1 MMEGTGSWHNTLF
14 RGNGRSL
21 WYTRVRH
28 LFVGCVYNN
37 GPDIEG
43 IRREGRGLDLTGRI
57 HVEEQQGETRGG
69 AWRNG

>member
-1 MMEGTGSWHNTLF
+1 MRRQVLGTIPYF
-14 RGNGRSL
+14 EGNGRSF

-37 GPDIEG
+37 DPDIEG
-43 IRREGRGLDLTGRI
+43 KGGRGREVGPGRI